1 MGAAVTGTEQAG
13 LRPRPHQVAALAGIG
28 RALAAGDRAQ
38 LVSACGTGKTL
49 TGRWHAQA
57 AGSRVTVVFVPS
69 LALVAQ
75 TLGEW
80 RRAADPCWPW
90 EALVVCSDPSTA
102 AGAAERAAEEGG
114 NVDHG
119 FWSRARSGVTTS
131 PALAAAALRRAQR
144 PGGGRLV
151 VFSTYHSAPVVA
163 AACKASRTVFGLM
176 ICDEA
181 HRLAGRPGKA
191 FRAVL
196 DQQAIPARKRLFMTA
211 TPQVPDGDGMLSMD
225 DDALFG
231 PVAHTV
237 TFAEAIKAGL
247 LCDYQ
252 VLVIAGQDRD
262 DGGGNDAMTV
272 PAAVLAAA
280 SDHHL
285 RSLLSFHTYV
295 RDAAAFAK
303 LLDGTTLRNGRVI
316 RARHVSA
323 AHYGAERA
331 TALAWLGEDTGGR
344 ELRLVSS
351 ARCLT
356 EGIDVPGVDSVLFAD
371 PRKAVTGIIQVAG
384 RALRAAPGKKA
395 ATIIIP
401 VTLPDGDGGSDD
413 DTDLTVSAFGHV
425 WAVLRALRAC
435 DERFAAELLAENGR
449 PGRSGQGTPGRPHLD
464 RVRFVLPGG
473 VTLDEDLLRMRM
485 VDAVTTDS
493 GWERFYALLC
503 DHAATA
509 GGFLPFNAMWKGAHL
524 GKWAWR
530 QVTAHKAGLL
540 PAARKARLEAVP
552 GWAWTQDGRHFREN
566 LRLLRELAESRPG
579 GLTQDPGGPSVYAGR
594 ADSRR
599 LPLGHRAADY
609 RQLHRDGMLPAGQA
623 PLLEAIPGW
632 DWTGGLPDGD
642 VAMIQAL
649 RVYCEFEKH
658 ADVPE
663 DYLDDDGLPL
673 GRWVVAVR
681 RRDLTGRLHPAVAEE
696 IAAATPRDAKGAPT
710 FKWMQDE
717 AQWRLAFAAVRQY
730 AAREGTAAKIPASH
744 TEILPDAKVEQLGRW
759 CTQQRHRRRKGDLD
773 PRHEAWLSQIPGWEW
788 DPAGR
793 RGDPME
799 PLDLGDD
806 KWHGRAKGVAAG
818 CKCGRCLAARRSA
831 DQRHGERRAAER
843 MRALGGAVPAG
854 PARAHLGKL
863 KRAGVLHWQVA
874 DVSGV
879 PSGVIRE
886 VAGGTADL
894 IGARH
899 DALLRAVTIEMASAA
914 PARTGSRGRLISA
927 AQEVIPVGPTRELLA
942 DLAGRR
948 FGATW
953 VARELGYS
961 TTEFLSPSAA
971 VVTRR
976 VAGQVA
982 ALHER
987 AAGLTAPKT
996 HRTQKVPPLAELL
1009 RSALLTAGGDR

>member
-1 MGAAVTGTEQAG
+1 MGAALTGTGQAG

-49 TGRWHAQA
+49 VGRWHAQA

-119 FWSRARSGVTTS
+119 FWSRVRSGVTTS
-131 PALAAAALRRAQR
+131 PALAAAELRRAHGA
-144 PGGGRLV
+144 GGGRLV
-151 VFSTYHSAPVVA
+151 VFSTFHSAPVVA
-163 AACKASRTVFGLM
+163 AACKASRTTFDLM

-191 FRAVL
+191 FRTVL

-211 TPQVPDGDGMLSMD
+211 TAEVPDGGGMLSMD
-225 DDALFG
+225 DEATFG

-237 TFAEAIKAGL
+237 TFAEAIAAGL

-252 VLVIAGQDRD
+252 ALVIAGHRMPDGD
-262 DGGGNDAMTV
+262 DALAV

-295 RDAAAFAK
+295 RDAEAFAT
-303 LLDGTTLRNGRVI
+303 LLDGVTLRNGRVI

-323 AHYGAERA
+323 AHHGGQRA
-331 TALAWLGEDTGGR
+331 RTLAWLGEDTGGR

-356 EGIDVPGVDSVLFAD
+356 EGVDVPGVDSVLFAD
-371 PRKAVTGIIQVAG
+371 PRKAVTGIIQAVG
-384 RALRAAPGKKA
+384 RALRTGPGKKT

-401 VTLPDGDGGSDD
+401 VTLPDGDGDD
-413 DTDLTVSAFGHV
+413 DTDLTVSRFGHV
-425 WAVLRALRAC
+425 WAVLRALRAH
-435 DERFAAELLAENGR
+435 DERFAAELDQSAAESSRDRRHRQR
-449 PGRSGQGTPGRPHLD
+449 PQPG
-464 RVRFVLPGG
+464 RVRFLLPPG
-473 VTLDEDLLRMRM
+473 VTLDEELLRLRM
-485 VDAVTTDS
+485 VDAVTSDT
-493 GWERFYALLC
+493 GWERFYALLS
-503 DHAATA
+503 DHAAA
-509 GGFLPFNAMWKGAHL
+509 GGGFLPYGAMWQGAHL

-540 PAARKARLEAVP
+540 PASRKARLEAVP
-552 GWAWTQDGRHFREN
+552 GWAWTQAGRHFHED
-566 LRLLRELAESRPG
+566 LRLLRELAESTPG

-594 ADSRR
+594 TDSRR

-609 RQLHRDGMLPAGQA
+609 RQLHRDGMLPAGHA
-623 PLLEAIPGW
+623 EALEAVPGW
-632 DWTGGLPDGD
+632 DWTAGLPAGD

-663 DYLDDDGLPL
+663 DHVDDDGLPL

-681 RRDLTGRLHPAVAEE
+681 RRDLTGRLHPALAEE
-696 IAAATPRDAKGAPT
+696 ISAATPRDAKGAPV
-710 FKWMQDE
+710 FKWARAE

-730 AAREGTAAKIPASH
+730 AAREGTAARIPASH
-744 TEILPDAKVEQLGRW
+744 TEILPDAKVQQLGRW
-759 CTQQRHRRRKGDLD
+759 CTQQRHRRRRGDLD
-773 PRHEAWLSQIPGWEW
+773 PRHEAWLSQVPGWEW
-788 DPAGR
+788 DPPGR
-793 RGDPME
+793 RGEPEE

-806 KWHGRAKGVAAG
+806 RWHGRAKGVAAG
-818 CKCGRCLAARRSA
+818 CKCGRCLAARRAA
-831 DQRHGERRAAER
+831 DQRHGEKRATER
-843 MRALGGAVPAG
+843 MLALGGAVPAG

-886 VAGGTADL
+886 VAGGGAEV

-899 DALLRAVTIEMASAA
+899 DVLLRAVTIGMARAA
-914 PARTGSRGRLISA
+914 PARTGSRGRLTSA
-927 AQEVIPVGPTRELLA
+927 GQELIPAGPTRELLA
-942 DLAGRR
+942 DLAARGL
-948 FGATW
+948 GTTW

-961 TTEFLSPSAA
+961 TTEFLSPGST

-987 AAGLTAPKT
+987 AAGLTAPGGP
-996 HRTQKVPPLAELL
+996 RTQKVPRLAELL
-1009 RSALLTAGGDR
+1009 RSAVPTAGDDR

>member
-1 MGAAVTGTEQAG
+1 MTGAGQAG
-13 LRPRPHQVAALAGIG
+13 LQPRPHQVAGIAGIG
-28 RALAAGDRAQ
+28 QALAAADRAQ

-80 RRAADPCWPW
+80 RRAADAGWPW

-102 AGAAERAAEEGG
+102 VGAAERAAEEGG
-114 NVDHG
+114 TVDHG

-131 PALAAAALRRAQR
+131 PALAAAALRRARR

-163 AACKASRTVFGLM
+163 AACKASRTVFDLM

-211 TPQVPDGDGMLSMD
+211 TPHVPDGDGMLSMG

-252 VLVIAGQDRD
+252 VLVIAGQQ
-262 DGGGNDAMTV
+262 DGGGGHGAMTV
-272 PAAVLAAA
+272 PGAVLAAA

-295 RDAAAFAK
+295 KDAAAFAT
-303 LLDGTTLRNGRVI
+303 LLDGVTLRNGRVI
-316 RARHVSA
+316 RARHVSS

-331 TALAWLGEDTGGR
+331 RALSWLGEDAGGR

-356 EGIDVPGVDSVLFAD
+356 EGVDVPGVDSVLFAD
-371 PRKAVTGIIQVAG
+371 PRKAVTGIIQAAG
-384 RALRAAPGKKA
+384 RALRAAPGKKSA
-395 ATIIIP
+395 MIIIP
-401 VTLPDGDGGSDD
+401 VTLPETSDGDD
-413 DTDLTVSAFGHV
+413 DTDLTVSRFGHV
-425 WAVLRALRAC
+425 WAVLRALRAH
-435 DERFAAELLAENGR
+435 DERFAAELDQDAAASNR
-449 PGRSGQGTPGRPHLD
+449 DRRRTAAGQP
-464 RVRFVLPGG
+464 RVRFLLPPG
-473 VTLDEDLLRMRM
+473 VALDEDLLRMRM
-485 VDAVTTDS
+485 VDAVTTDC

-503 DHAATA
+503 GHAAA
-509 GGFLPFNAMWKGAHL
+509 GGGFLPFNGIWEGTHL

-530 QVTAHKAGLL
+530 QVAAHKAGLL

-552 GWAWTQDGRHFREN
+552 GWAWTTDGRHFHEN
-566 LRLLRELAESRPG
+566 LRRLRELAESTPG
-579 GLTQDPGGPSVYAGR
+579 GLTQEPRGPSVYAGR
-594 ADSRR
+594 TDSRR
-599 LPLGHRAADY
+599 LPLGHRAADL
-609 RQLHRDGMLPAGQA
+609 RQQYRDGMLPAGQA
-623 PLLEAIPGW
+623 EPLEAIPGW
-632 DWTGGLPDGD
+632 DWTGGLPAAD

-649 RVYCEFEKH
+649 RVYCEFEHH

-663 DYLDDDGLPL
+663 DYIEDGLPV
-673 GRWVVAVR
+673 GRWVIAVR
-681 RRDLTGRLHPAVAEE
+681 RRDLTGRLHPALAEE
-696 IAAATPRDAKGAPT
+696 IAAATPRDAKGAPL
-710 FKWMQDE
+710 FKWARDE

-730 AAREGTAAKIPASH
+730 AAREGTAARIPAYH
-744 TEILPDAKVEQLGRW
+744 AEILPDAKVEQLGRW
-759 CTQQRHRRRKGDLD
+759 VTQQRHRRRKGDLD
-773 PRHEAWLSQIPGWEW
+773 PRHEAWLGRVPGWEW
-788 DPAGR
+788 DPPGR
-793 RGDPME
+793 RGDPQE

-806 KWHGRAKGVAAG
+806 RWHGRAKGVAAG
-818 CKCGRCLAARRSA
+818 CKCGRCLAARRAA
-831 DQRHGERRAAER
+831 DQRAGEKRAAER
-843 MRALGGAVPAG
+843 MLALGGAVPAG
-854 PARAHLGKL
+854 PARAHLGRL
-863 KRAGVLHWQVA
+863 KRAGILHWQVA

-886 VAGGTADL
+886 VAGGTANL
-894 IGARH
+894 IGAAH
-899 DALLRAVTIEMASAA
+899 DALLRAVTTEMARAA
-914 PARTGSRGRLISA
+914 PSRTGSRGRLTSV
-927 AQEVIPVGPTRELLA
+927 AQEVIPAGPVRELLA
-942 DLAGRR
+942 DLDARGL
-948 FGATW
+948 GTVW

-961 TTEFLSPSAA
+961 TTEFLAPGATT
-971 VVTRR
+971 VTRR
-976 VAGQVA
+976 VAAQVA

-987 AAGLTAPKT
+987 AAGVAAPGG

-1009 RSALLTAGGDR
+1009 RAGECG